1 MKKSIY
7 SLFILGFIISSCGTS
22 NQYASSQYDD
32 AIYNITSE
40 RVIALNTATD
50 ESLRSLVKKT
60 QEAEKAIV
68 NGREAKIV
76 YVNEKGVADIVV
88 ENENTYLIL
97 DSTMSYE
104 ERLRKFDSPD
114 YNINIYISDR
124 WGWDSDRYYDPFWYM
139 SRNPFAFRHMAF
151 GHRPYYRSS
160 FFFDW
165 WSSPY
170 YGWYGGYYDPWNF
183 GYAGYYNPYYWNS
196 RYYGGYYGYYNGYYG
211 HGNHGWYNNWYNG
224 GGGNSGGNYNGGSS
238 SGQSRYNGKRVANYR
253 TDGDNN
259 NTGTSRSVVRRNPS
273 IEQIGG
279 TRVTPTQNR
288 EGSAYR
294 RDNKTGSSGV
304 RYNNEVVTPTRDNR
318 SSGQTERTGTTYRR
332 NEGNER
338 GTVSST
344 NRTSSERGNSSASQS
359 GSTYRKSS
367 SPGSSYSRESGSSRS
382 GSASVNSS
390 QGSGRSSSSSS
401 TSSYVRSSSGGA
413 NISSGS
419 SSSGSTSS
427 SSGSS
432 SGSSSSSGSTYRR

>member
-7 SLFILGFIISSCGTS
+7 SLIILGFIISSCGTS

-32 AIYNITSE
+32 AIYNITSD

-76 YVNEKGVADIVV
+76 YVNEKGVADIIV

-124 WGWDSDRYYDPFWYM
+124 WGWDSGRYYDPFWYM

-151 GHRPYYRSS
+151 GSRPYYRSS
-160 FFFDW
+160 FFYDW

-196 RYYGGYYGYYNGYYG
+196 RYYGNYGGYYGYYNGYYG
-211 HGNHGWYNNWYNG
+211 HGNHGWYDNWYSG
-224 GGGNSGGNYNGGSS
+224 GGGSSGGNNN
-238 SGQSRYNGKRVANYR
+238 SGQARYNGKRVANYR

-259 NTGTSRSVVRRNPS
+259 NPGPSRSVVKRNPP

-288 EGSAYR
+288 EGSVYR

-304 RYNNEVVTPTRDNR
+304 RYNNDIVTPTRDNR

-332 NEGNER
+332 NDGNER
-338 GTVSST
+338 GTISST
-344 NRTSSERGNSSASQS
+344 SRTSSERGNTSASQS

-367 SPGSSYSRESGSSRS
+367 NPGSSYSRESGSGSGNASR
-382 GSASVNSS
+382 NSS
-390 QGSGRSSSSSS
+390 TTSSSRS
-401 TSSYVRSSSGGA
+401 TSSYVRSSSGGS
-413 NISSGS
+413 NISSGTTS
-419 SSSGSTSS
+419 SRSSGSTSS
-427 SSGSS
+427 SS
-432 SGSSSSSGSTYRR
+432 SGSSSSSSSSSGSSYRR

>member
-7 SLFILGFIISSCGTS
+7 SLIILGFIISSCGTS

-32 AIYNITSE
+32 AIYNITSD
-40 RVIALNTATD
+40 RVITLSTATD
-50 ESLRSLVKKT
+50 ESLSSLVKKT

-124 WGWDSDRYYDPFWYM
+124 WGWDSGNYYDPFWYM
-139 SRNPFAFRHMAF
+139 SRNPFRFRHMAF
-151 GHRPYYRSS
+151 GYSPYYRSS
-160 FFFDW
+160 FFNDW

-196 RYYGGYYGYYNGYYG
+196 RYYGNYGGYYGYDNGYYG
-211 HGNHGWYNNWYNG
+211 HGNQGWYNNWYSG
-224 GGGNSGGNYNGGSS
+224 GGGNYNGGTN

-259 NTGTSRSVVRRNPS
+259 NPGSSRGVVKKNPS

-332 NEGNER
+332 TDGNER
-338 GTVSST
+338 GDVSTT

-359 GSTYRKSS
+359 GSSYRKSS
-367 SPGSSYSRESGSSRS
+367 NPGSSYSRESGSSRS

-427 SSGSS
+427 TSGSS